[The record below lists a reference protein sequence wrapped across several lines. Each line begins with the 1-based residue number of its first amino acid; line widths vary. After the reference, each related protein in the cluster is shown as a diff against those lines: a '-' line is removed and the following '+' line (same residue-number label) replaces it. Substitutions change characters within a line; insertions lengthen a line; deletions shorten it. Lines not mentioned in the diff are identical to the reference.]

1 MLINVQHYIEKHN
14 LLNHE
19 KPIIVG
25 LSGGADSVAL
35 LYLLK
40 RLNYDCIAVHCNFY
54 LRGEESDRDEA
65 FVIRLTNDWNIPLYK
80 TTFDTVRVAFDR
92 KISIEMAARDLR
104 YEWFEGIRKQEGAQA
119 ICVAHHRDDNIETL
133 LINLIRGTGIR
144 GLSGIRPK
152 NGYLVRPLLDF
163 SQQEILDY
171 VEENKLPYVIDSTNL
186 KPDFTRN
193 KIRLEVLPLLET
205 INPSIKESIGQ
216 TITNLDATRIIYQ
229 DAIEKAKREVFNL
242 DENSIS
248 IPGLTHSLSP
258 ETLLFEI
265 LREYGFNP
273 DVIREIY
280 QALNAQSGKE
290 FYSLTHR
297 LIKDRDILFLLPLQV
312 QSTDE
317 YLLYESSDYID
328 YPFKIDVCRK
338 ENHVYF
344 EIKREAK
351 VAYLDVDLL
360 QFPLKLRRWKNGD
373 RFMPFGMNH
382 FQKLSDF
389 FNNNKFS
396 KPQKENVWLLT
407 SGDDIVWVINY
418 RIDHRYRITERTKKV
433 IILEVH

>member
-40 RLNYDCIAVHCNFY
+40 RLNYDCIAAHCNFY